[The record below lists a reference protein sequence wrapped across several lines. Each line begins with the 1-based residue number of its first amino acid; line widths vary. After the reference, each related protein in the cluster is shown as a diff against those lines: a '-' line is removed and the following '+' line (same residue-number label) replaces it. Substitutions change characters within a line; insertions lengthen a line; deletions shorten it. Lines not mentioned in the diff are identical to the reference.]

1 MRIKL
6 GQIGI
11 GHNHA
16 EGKMLAAQKFP
27 ELFEVIGYAE
37 PDEEWVKKG
46 VCLRVTK
53 IYRDSPLMRSL
64 KNPMSYWLSATC
76 GT

>member
-1 MRIKL
+1 MKKIKL

-37 PDEEWVKKG
+37 TNEEWVKKE
-46 VCLRVTK
+46 VHSLAIKTC
-53 IYRDSPLMRSL
+53 RD
-64 KNPMSYWLSATC
+64 
-76 GT
+76 

>member
-16 EGKMLAAQKFP
+16 EGKMLA
-27 ELFEVIGYAE
+27 
-37 PDEEWVKKG
+37 DE
-46 VCLRVTK
+46 
-53 IYRDSPLMRSL
+53 II
-64 KNPMSYWLSATC
+64 KNT
-76 GT
+76 GGI